1 LRLAARW
8 CGVDKAPSPAVTG
21 KTFTYKNLIPNF
33 IKILFITHRQ
43 LLAKSL
49 HDELSEEG
57 FNNYSELTN
66 EGIQQSKRLIV
77 QLYSLKR
84 LNYQDYKTLENF
96 IPDYDLIVIDE
107 MEGILNHFNAKT
119 LKGKEETYNIL
130 RRLIMDTKTTFCL
143 DGDIFNRSLDYLQN
157 TIKKRI

>member
-1 LRLAARW
+1 M
-8 CGVDKAPSPAVTG
+8 
-21 KTFTYKNLIPNF
+21 
-33 IKILFITHRQ
+33 
-43 LLAKSL
+43 
-49 HDELSEEG
+49 SEEG
-57 FNNYSELTN
+57 FKNYSELTN